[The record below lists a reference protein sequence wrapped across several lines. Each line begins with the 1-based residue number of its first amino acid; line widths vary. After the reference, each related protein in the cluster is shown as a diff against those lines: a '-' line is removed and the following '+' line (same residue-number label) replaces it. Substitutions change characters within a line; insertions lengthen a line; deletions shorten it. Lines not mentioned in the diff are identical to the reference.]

1 MIRRYRMI
9 LVEDFYQTVS
19 LWTKKLVEIPSI
31 NGTSGEVTIMEEVA
45 NLLRTFHYFEKHP
58 DRVWYKEIPGD
69 PLGRKSVFGLV
80 IGEKGYSTKTVLL
93 HGHLDTVTIDDFGA
107 LKNDAIKPAQLMEKM
122 KELDL
127 DPDVRADLESGDWYF
142 GRGSVDMKSGVASH
156 LSVLQYL
163 SEHTH
168 EFSGNVLFMANPIEE
183 TTHGGIIDALDE
195 LVRLKNEHHFKYV
208 TAINADFVGPLYP
221 GDKTKYIYLGSVG
234 KLLPSFYIRGK
245 ETHVGQ
251 PFEGLDPNLIAS
263 ELVKRINYNM
273 SLADEAEG
281 ETTLPPVTLK
291 LEDLKPSY
299 NVQTPLSSFVYF
311 NYFIHQITPI
321 KVLTQLSEIATEA
334 FTDVIKKLNT
344 EYAQYGRVMER
355 EVELLPWNPRVVTYQ
370 ELYSRVVKEHG
381 KAVHSRLQEILYSNK
396 GEDLR
401 VVSRLLVDELLKM
414 ERDQTPVIVLFFSA
428 PYVPHNI
435 AKGINED
442 EQNWINQLDSLVQEI
457 GEKTNETF
465 QVKKFFPSL
474 TDSSYLAMDD
484 SDKDIEDIRSN
495 FPGMDELYPVP
506 VKTIKGLNIP
516 AINLGVWG
524 KDAHKW
530 TERVYKP
537 YSFQTL
543 PELTLK
549 FTLSLLE

>member
-1 MIRRYRMI
+1 MI

-19 LWTKKLVEIPSI
+19 QWTKKLVEIPSI
-31 NGTSGEVTIMEEVA
+31 NGTVGEVTVMDEVER
-45 NLLRTFHYFEKHP
+45 LLRTFPYFEKHP

-93 HGHLDTVTIDDFGA
+93 HGHLDTVAIDDFGE
-107 LKNDAIKPAQLMEKM
+107 LKNYATDPEGLMEKM

-127 DPDVRADLESGDWYF
+127 DEEVKMDLDSGDWYF

-163 SEHTH
+163 SEHTS

-183 TTHGGIIDALDE
+183 TTHGGIIDALEE
-195 LVRLKNEHHFKYV
+195 LVRLKKEQHFEYI
-208 TAINADFVGPLYP
+208 TAINADFIGPLYP
-221 GDKTKYIYLGSVG
+221 GDRTKYIYLGSVG

-263 ELVKRINYNM
+263 ELVRRINYNM

-291 LEDLKPSY
+291 LEDLKKSY
-299 NVQTPLSSFVYF
+299 NVQTPFSSFVYF
-311 NYFIHQITPI
+311 NYFVHKITPSEVI
-321 KVLTQLSEIATEA
+321 SQLLEIALDA
-334 FTDVIKKLNT
+334 FKDVIADLNRQYTKYCEVLNRET
-344 EYAQYGRVMER
+344 ES
-355 EVELLPWNPRVVTYQ
+355 LPWKPRVITYE
-370 ELYSRVVKEHG
+370 ELYTKVMKDSGEMVNE
-381 KAVHSRLQEILYSNK
+381 RLQEVLDKNK
-396 GEDLR
+396 REDLR
-401 VVSRLLVDELLKM
+401 IVSRMLVDELLKM
-414 ERDQTPVIVLFFSA
+414 DADHTPVIVLFFSA
-428 PYVPHNI
+428 PYVPHNY
-435 AKGINED
+435 AKDMKEHD
-442 EQNWINQLDSLVQEI
+442 QKWLKQLDSLAQEI
-457 GEKTNETF
+457 GEKNNETF
-465 QVKKFFPSL
+465 QIKKFFPSL
-474 TDSSYLAMDD
+474 TDSSYLSMDD
-484 SDKDIEDIRSN
+484 SDKDIETIKSN
-495 FPGMDELYPVP
+495 FPGMDVLYPVP
-506 VKTIKGLNIP
+506 VKTIKSLDIP

-537 YSFQTL
+537 FSFQIL
-543 PELTLK
+543 PELITK
-549 FTLSLLE
+549 FTLSLLD

>member
-1 MIRRYRMI
+1 MI

-19 LWTKKLVEIPSI
+19 QWTKKLVEIPSI
-31 NGTSGEVTIMEEVA
+31 NGTIGETAIMDEVEQ
-45 NLLRTFHYFEKHP
+45 LLRTFSYFKKHP
-58 DRVWYKEIPGD
+58 DQVWHKEIPGD

-80 IGEKGYSTKTVLL
+80 KGEKGYSTKTVLL
-93 HGHLDTVTIDDFGA
+93 HGHLDTVAIDDFGEWKHYA
-107 LKNDAIKPAQLMEKM
+107 TEPEYLMEKM

-127 DPDVRADLESGDWYF
+127 DSEVKRDLDSGDWYF

-156 LSVLQYL
+156 LAVLQYFC
-163 SEHTH
+163 EHTN

-195 LVRLKNEHHFKYV
+195 LVRLKKDQHFDYV

-221 GDKTKYIYLGSVG
+221 GDTTKYIYLGSVG

-263 ELVKRINYNM
+263 ELVRRINYNM

-291 LEDLKPSY
+291 LEDLKPTY
-299 NVQTPLSSFVYF
+299 NVQTPFSSFVYF
-311 NYFIHQITPI
+311 NYFVHKI
-321 KVLTQLSEIATEA
+321 KPSEVISQLLGIAFDA
-334 FTDVIKKLNT
+334 FKDVIDSLNDQYK
-344 EYAQYGRVMER
+344 EYCRVLNR
-355 EVELLPWNPRVVTYQ
+355 EIEPLPWKPRVITYQ
-370 ELYSRVVKEHG
+370 ELYAKVLKDSGEIVNE
-381 KAVHSRLQEILYSNK
+381 RLQEILDKNK
-396 GEDLR
+396 RGDLR
-401 VVSRLLVDELLKM
+401 VASRMLVDELLKM
-414 ERDQTPVIVLFFSA
+414 DSDQTPVIVVFFSA
-428 PYVPHNI
+428 PYVPHNY
-435 AKGINED
+435 AKDTNEKD
-442 EQNWINQLDSLVQEI
+442 QKWLKQLDSLVQEI
-457 GEKTNETF
+457 GEKNKESF
-465 QVKKFFPSL
+465 QIKKFFPSL
-474 TDSSYLAMDD
+474 TDSSYLSMDD
-484 SDKDIEDIRSN
+484 SDEDIQDLKSN
-495 FPGMDELYPVP
+495 FPGMDVLYPVP
-506 VKTIKGLNIP
+506 VKTIKSLNIP

-537 YSFQTL
+537 FSFQIL
-543 PELTLK
+543 PELTMR